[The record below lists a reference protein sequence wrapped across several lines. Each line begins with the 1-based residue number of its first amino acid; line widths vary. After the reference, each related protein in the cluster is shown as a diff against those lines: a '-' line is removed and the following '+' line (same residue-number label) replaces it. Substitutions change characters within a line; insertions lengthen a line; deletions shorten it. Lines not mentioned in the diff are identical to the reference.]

1 MERKVGEI
9 FIYNGKTYQV
19 VRSIVCAHCAFRERV
34 CISLKSY
41 TGPCGS
47 SIRSDKISV
56 IFKEINNIEI
66 NNMEIKNN
74 QLTIEI
80 PKGMEI
86 DLENSNLT
94 KGIVK
99 FKKKDITYC
108 EVTDALKIGEN
119 CESIVINGSNASKLV
134 ALSKLMNIAKYYN
147 GDWKPNWTY
156 TGEVKIYISYDVYKD
171 VYTID
176 TCGKPNGSVYFKSL
190 KSAKEVVHNPNF
202 KDVLDAIYKN

>member
-9 FIYNGKTYQV
+9 FQYKGKTYRTELAFNGCQG
-19 VRSIVCAHCAFRERV
+19 CAFDKGMR
-34 CISLKSY
+34 CLSKSLAEL
-41 TGPCGS
+41 TRDC
-47 SIRSDKISV
+47 KIIKI
-56 IFKEINNIEI
+56 IFKEV

-86 DLENSNLT
+86 DLENSNLA

-119 CESIVINGSNASKLV
+119 CESIIINGSNASKLV

-202 KDVLDAIYKN
+202 KDILDAIYKN